1 MDNLIGAIFV
11 LHSFTKL
18 VINFQA
24 PKVPIGSKKRKAYL
38 KKEQRIKKNK

>member
-11 LHSFTKL
+11 LHLFTKL

-24 PKVPIGSKKRKAYL
+24 PKVPIGN
-38 KKEQRIKKNK
+38 KKERHV